1 MPYQLSCSSD
11 NTWYHDV
18 RDSEDNVVTGRGASE
33 YQAHCDAEKELT
45 KREGYIALSHLEK
58 LQHAIDNDVIRSSTE
73 NDILKLAVKVLLQMN
88 RQE

>member
-1 MPYQLSCSSD
+1 MSYQLSCSTD
-11 NTWYHDV
+11 NTWYHDL
-18 RDSEDNVVTGRGASE
+18 RDSEGRVVIGKGATE
-33 YQAHCDAEKELT
+33 YQAHCDAEKKLT
-45 KREGYIALSHLEK
+45 EREYYIALNHLQK